1 MKSALK
7 TRLWVVEYPL
17 QPKNTKN
24 VRDCFLMGVAASNG
38 AGQHKGKEW
47 QVQMPKFSAQNG
59 L

>member
-7 TRLWVVEYPL
+7 TRLWVVEYKECERLFPH
-17 QPKNTKN
+17 
-24 VRDCFLMGVAASNG
+24 GVAASNG
-38 AGQHKGKEW
+38 AGQHKGEEW